1 MYVSMYVFIYV
12 CTYMYICIYMYVC
25 IYMYIYSKWTKVFEY
40 PLKIP
45 QDPMLNHFL

>member
-12 CTYMYICIYMYVC
+12 CIYMYICMYMYIC
-25 IYMYIYSKWTKVFEY
+25 IYMYIYSKWTKVFEH

-45 QDPMLNHFL
+45 